1 MHLLALKSRLNA
13 LESLWF
19 DLKYGVR
26 QLRKSPGFTVAA
38 VLTLGLGIG
47 FNSSI
52 FSVFHQVLLRTMP
65 VQKPEELVLL
75 QAQSRFETG
84 TLNMWAGDPSMYFSY
99 PAYQALRDG
108 TSVLEGSAMSTVAPA
123 TIVSAR
129 DADKVKMQIIS
140 GNYFPLLGVQPALGR
155 LILPSDD
162 IYHKGNAV
170 AVLSESY
177 WRGHFGGDPSIL
189 NQEIQINGSAFT
201 IVGVVNH
208 EGLMDAAPP
217 AVFIPVSV
225 GRDVAPGKV
234 DLLGDPLQR
243 CLNII
248 GRLSPH
254 VAGAQAEAQLNTI
267 WWNWRRDVFK
277 AREHEIADQK
287 GWLETHLSLTD
298 GARGI
303 PVFEGTL
310 GGPIRILEMMAFVV
324 LLIACGN
331 VTNLLLA
338 KAVRKHS
345 ELAVR
350 GALGAS
356 RSRIF
361 QQVILE
367 GLLLGLSGAVFG
379 LFLGWLSLKLLSGIV
394 PPANTLRQVLTLHI
408 QAPTIALCAA
418 AGVLVSL
425 IFSIA
430 PAILSIRVDLVEALH
445 RQSGTVI
452 GGGGKLRSVLVA
464 AEIALSLGLLLG
476 ATAFSW
482 NLHQLRKTKPG
493 YATDHILTFRVDASA
508 LGKSG
513 AQVRNEYK
521 SILEGIRSRQGVYSI
536 AYAAEG
542 LVSGNEM
549 GSNITLAG
557 YAGGDSEPTPDQNWI
572 TPGFFS
578 TIRVPL
584 IAGREFTEQDTAT
597 SPKVAVIDEAF
608 VKYYFGGAV
617 KKALRGHFGF
627 GGGSQ
632 VKLDIQ
638 IVGVIPTIR
647 ATSLTSEPGVPFIYL
662 PYDQTYSQ
670 EGHDNRSHPASFY
683 ISTNTDPT
691 LLVNTVRSLVHNV
704 DAHLPVTGLET
715 MEEHLNGAMFET
727 RMISMLSV
735 AMGGLALALAAI
747 GLYSLLAFVV
757 AQRTHEIG
765 LRIALGAH
773 RQHVSGLVARQVSWL
788 IIPGLSAGSLLGW
801 ASLRVLASLD
811 AALHYAPVWLFA
823 LMGIGLTVVMIL
835 AALPAALRAA
845 SIHPMSALRS
855 E

>member
-1 MHLLALKSRLNA
+1 MRLMALRSRLSA
-13 LESLWF
+13 LENLWF

-26 QLRKSPGFTVAA
+26 QLRKSPGFTLAA

-47 FNSSI
+47 FNTSI
-52 FSVFHQVLLRTMP
+52 FSVFHQILLRTMP
-65 VQKPEELVLL
+65 VQKPGELVLL
-75 QAQSRFETG
+75 QEQSRFETG

-108 TSVLEGSAMSTVAPA
+108 NRVLEGLAVSTVAPA

-129 DADKVKMQIIS
+129 DADKEKMQVIS

-162 IYHKGNAV
+162 IYHEGNAV

-189 NQEIQINGSAFT
+189 NQEIQINGTPFT

-208 EGLMDAAPP
+208 DGLMDAAPP

-225 GRDVAPGKV
+225 SRDVAPGKV

-254 VAGAQAEAQLNTI
+254 VTGAQAEAQLNTI

-303 PVFEGTL
+303 PLFEGTL

-338 KAVRKHS
+338 KAVRKHA

-379 LFLGWLSLKLLSGIV
+379 LFLGWLSLRFLSGIV
-394 PPANTLRQVLTLHI
+394 PPTNTLRQVLTLRI
-408 QAPTIALCAA
+408 QGPTIALCAA
-418 AGVLVSL
+418 AGILVSL

-430 PAILSIRVDLVEALH
+430 PAILSTRVDLLEALH
-445 RQSGTVI
+445 RQSGAVI

-464 AEIALSLGLLLG
+464 AGIALSLGLLIG
-476 ATAFSW
+476 ATAFGW

-521 SILEGIRSRQGVYSI
+521 SIREGIRRHQGVYSI

-557 YAGGDSEPTPDQNWI
+557 YAGGDNELTPDQNWI

-597 SPKVAVIDEAF
+597 SQKVAIIDEAF
-608 VKYYFGGAV
+608 VKHYFGGDV
-617 KKALRGHFGF
+617 EKALRGHFGF
-627 GGGSQ
+627 GGGNQ

-647 ATSLTSEPGVPFIYL
+647 ATSLTSAPGVPFIYL

-670 EGHDNRSHPASFY
+670 DGHDTRNHPASFY
-683 ISTNTDPT
+683 VSINNDPA
-691 LLVNTVRSLVHNV
+691 LLVNTIRSLVRSV
-704 DAHLPVTGLET
+704 DGHLPITGLET
-715 MEEHLNGAMFET
+715 MEDHLNGSMFET

-747 GLYSLLAFVV
+747 GLYSLLSFVV

-773 RQHVSGLVARQVSWL
+773 RRHVSGLVAKQVSWL
-788 IIPGLSAGSLLGW
+788 IIPGLSAGSLLGCAGLHVF
-801 ASLRVLASLD
+801 ASRDAS
-811 AALHYAPVWLFA
+811 LHYAPLWLFA
-823 LMGIGLTVVMIL
+823 LMGIGLAVVMFL
-835 AALPAALRAA
+835 AALPPALRAV
-845 SIHPMSALRS
+845 SIHPMEALRS